1 MTNYTYPE
9 LCLLAGYTVAEAEKL
24 GLCRAELER
33 MILGGQKWAA

>member
-9 LCLLAGYTVAEAEKL
+9 LCALTGYTVAEADKL

-33 MILGGQKWAA
+33 MILGSQKRAA